1 MKRRLTTREKVM
13 IGVLAVASI
22 VMYRMMAGDG
32 IGFGGAAPNPVEA
45 RDFGKAPEVRM
56 DMLSRAAAE
65 FDEKGRN
72 LFAYYVPPRKAAP
85 QPIKRE
91 IPQPPPVKRDPKPPP
106 PPPLPLKPTAPLPG
120 FEYLG
125 YLGPKDARIAVF
137 EQGSEDGVL
146 LARVGDVL
154 EKRFQLLGFTHD
166 SVRLGYTE
174 DQWQGR
180 TTELQMAG
188 LR

>member
-13 IGVLAVASI
+13 IGLLAVASI
-22 VMYRMMAGDG
+22 VLYRMMAGDG
-32 IGFGGAAPNPVEA
+32 IGFGGVAPDETKA
-45 RDFGKAPEVRM
+45 LEFGEAPEVRM
-56 DMLSRAAAE
+56 DMLARAAAE
-65 FDEKGRN
+65 FDESGRN

-85 QPIKRE
+85 PPRRE
-91 IPQPPPVKRDPKPPP
+91 IPKPPPVQRRDPKPPP
-106 PPPLPLKPTAPLPG
+106 PPPPPPKPTAPAPG
-120 FEYLG
+120 FQYLG
-125 YLGPKDARIAVF
+125 YLGPKDARIAF
-137 EQGSEDGVL
+137 FDPGNEEPIL

-154 EKRFQLLGFTHD
+154 EKRFRLLGFTHD
-166 SVRLGYTE
+166 AVKLGYTE